1 MSSVKIQGSAT
12 GTANFT
18 IAVPDG
24 TSTDRT
30 IELPD
35 AAGSFVTAN
44 ASGDVAVTGD
54 LTVDTNTLYVDSANN
69 RIGVGTSSPSR
80 QLSIIDSTNPF
91 LQLALSTDAA
101 ANNGLEIVM
110 DASGAYF
117 QNRENTPTIFSTNN
131 TERMRI
137 ASDGSVGIGT
147 SSPSN
152 YYANHL
158 VVDIGSSAQSG
169 ITIVSDTSN
178 QGMFAFADGT
188 TGDQRYRGA
197 IDYNHSNDSMA
208 FLAGGAEAMRV
219 SGGNLIVGTTSGS
232 ARINSYYTGGTAYSA
247 KINASGSGM
256 EVSSEGFSNT
266 MTALSFRTN
275 YGAVGSITCGSST
288 AYNTSSDYRLKENVT
303 ELTGAIDRVKQL
315 PVHRFNFIVD
325 PDKTVDGFLAHEVA
339 DVVPEAVTGT
349 KDAMKTEEYEVTPAV
364 LDDDENV
371 VTEAVMG
378 TREVPDYQG
387 IDQSKL
393 VPLLTAAIKEQQ
405 ALIEDL
411 QTRLAT
417 LEAV

>member
-54 LTVDTNTLYVDSANN
+54 LTVDTNTLYVDSANI

-256 EVSSEGFSNT
+256 EVSSEGLSNT

-288 AYNTSSDYRLKENVT
+288 AYNTSSDYRLKEDVQPM
-303 ELTGAIDRVKQL
+303 TGASDRVLDLK
-315 PVHRFNFIVD
+315 PVNFAWKAD
-325 PDKTVDGFLAHEVA
+325 GSRVDGFLAHEA
-339 DVVPEAVTGT
+339 ATVVPEAVTGT
-349 KDAMKTEEYEVTPAV
+349 KDAMRDEEYEVTPAV
-364 LDDDENV
+364 LDDDGNV

-378 TREVPDYQG
+378 TRSVPDYQG

-393 VPLLTAAIKEQQ
+393 VPLLTAALQE
-405 ALIEDL
+405 ALTKIDDMEA
-411 QTRLAT
+411 RLAA
-417 LEAV
+417 LEA